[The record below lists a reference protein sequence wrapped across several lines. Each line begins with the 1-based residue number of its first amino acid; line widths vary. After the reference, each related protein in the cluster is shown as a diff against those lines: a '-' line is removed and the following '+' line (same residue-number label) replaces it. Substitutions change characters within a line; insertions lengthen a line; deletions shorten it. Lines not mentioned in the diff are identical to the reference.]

1 MNELNISDY
10 ETTGEQ
16 SLYKGIPIVYR
27 YHPVIRSLMKSRL
40 FSVKYRG
47 ASKKS
52 CTLSGYEG
60 YGRPQNFCHKEG
72 ADSFAIYPYS
82 NYEEYKDIRNQFAPD
97 WDYIHDLL
105 KVYAKD
111 IITKYEEYAA

>member
-1 MNELNISDY
+1 MKELNISNY
-10 ETTGEQ
+10 ETNGEQ

-72 ADSFAIYPYS
+72 ADSFAILS
-82 NYEEYKDIRNQFAPD
+82 L
-97 WDYIHDLL
+97 IH
-105 KVYAKD
+105 
-111 IITKYEEYAA
+111 I

>member
-1 MNELNISDY
+1 MLDLSKY
-10 ETTGEQ
+10 ETTVEGEQ

-27 YHPVIRSLMKSRL
+27 YHPLVRKLMKTRL

-82 NYEEYKDIRNQFAPD
+82 NYEEFKDIRNQFAPD

-111 IITKYEEYAA
+111 IIREVA